1 MIKSTK
7 NATQKENNKANNQ
20 LKSIKS
26 KNKRNLKNCTLIA
39 NKPEATTLKTT
50 KTFYEPKK
58 KINRKIINYNSL
70 SSQLEIKFKNS
81 PNGMRNHKN
90 KQLLKANKNNCNKL
104 ITSNNA
110 FSKRES
116 DSLSKEKHKKFKKY
130 NSNFDKKNISQ
141 INNIFK
147 KNILKQTIIID
158 NEGNNNLNINAQY
171 ARQKDYKNILDNQK
185 FEDFNEKIKNIN
197 STIFSDNNETNS
209 LFENSCNYIL
219 NKINKEKDPN
229 LIISNK
235 NEEEKRIKE
244 YNKIFNLLNTN
255 IEQFK
260 KMFVNNQNN
269 DMNKT
274 KTEKNK
280 DNKKIIFKKKNYK
293 TSTIPT
299 CRNSN
304 RKNKIIEDREKNYD
318 LNLKKNLSEENMKYN
333 KTNSNNKLL
342 YIDIN
347 NEQNIL
353 NNINEYYNTS
363 QDNKEIKNNNN
374 SFLESSIDN
383 DFYQSLINQTFL
395 QNISHT
401 SFEINIDDISNDNI
415 ERNKNN
421 KISLTENNNYK
432 KDNNF
437 DINNNEIEEIKQ
449 KNLGSPILKTRNKP
463 NKNLIEKTDEN
474 DKENVFKFDLNI
486 INKNNCL
493 IF

>member
-1 MIKSTK
+1 MIK
-7 NATQKENNKANNQ
+7 NNKNVTRKEKNKPNNK

-26 KNKRNLKNCTLIA
+26 KSKRNLEICTLMP
-39 NKPEATTLKTT
+39 NNPETITFKTT
-50 KTFYEPKK
+50 KTLCEPKK
-58 KINRKIINYNSL
+58 KINRKITIHNSI
-70 SSQLEIKFKNS
+70 SSRQEIKFKNS
-81 PNGMRNHKN
+81 PDWARNNKN
-90 KQLLKANKNNCNKL
+90 KQNLKANKVNCNKL
-104 ITSNNA
+104 IISNNA
-110 FSKRES
+110 FSIRES
-116 DSLSKEKHKKFKKY
+116 VSLSKEKNKKFKKY
-130 NSNFDKKNISQ
+130 NSNFNKKKISPINIM
-141 INNIFK
+141 FK

-219 NKINKEKDPN
+219 HKINKEKDPN
-229 LIISNK
+229 LIIYNK

-280 DNKKIIFKKKNYK
+280 DNKKIIIKKKNYK

-353 NNINEYYNTS
+353 NNINE
-363 QDNKEIKNNNN
+363 
-374 SFLESSIDN
+374 
-383 DFYQSLINQTFL
+383 FYKS
-395 QNISHT
+395 
-401 SFEINIDDISNDNI
+401 
-415 ERNKNN
+415 
-421 KISLTENNNYK
+421 
-432 KDNNF
+432 
-437 DINNNEIEEIKQ
+437 
-449 KNLGSPILKTRNKP
+449 
-463 NKNLIEKTDEN
+463 
-474 DKENVFKFDLNI
+474 
-486 INKNNCL
+486 
-493 IF
+493 